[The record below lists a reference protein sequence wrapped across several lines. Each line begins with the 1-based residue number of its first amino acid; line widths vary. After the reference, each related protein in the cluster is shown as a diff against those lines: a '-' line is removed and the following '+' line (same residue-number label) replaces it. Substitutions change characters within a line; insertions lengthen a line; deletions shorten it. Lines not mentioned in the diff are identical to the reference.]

1 MAVDEQ
7 KEESGVNEKREMYLM
22 LKKCVGHQFQV
33 YNQATVN
40 AKECLNEWDI
50 NI

>member
-1 MAVDEQ
+1 MEG
-7 KEESGVNEKREMYLM
+7 EIYLL

-33 YNQATVN
+33 YNRTTVN
-40 AKECLNEWDI
+40 AKECLNEVDI